1 MYHHE
6 QQQQHGLFHFLYNI
20 LNFHPRVEFLCS
32 LNIISSGGGSRQLGV
47 FVFVFVFGVF
57 AYFLISLLAALLGGI
72 LILGEESCYYDSTDV
87 ILTLL
92 IHLEKQPAGVI
103 YLVSIGKGKT

>member
-1 MYHHE
+1 M
-6 QQQQHGLFHFLYNI
+6 
-20 LNFHPRVEFLCS
+20 CS
-32 LNIISSGGGSRQLGV
+32 LNIISTGGGSRQHGV
-47 FVFVFVFGVF
+47 FIFVFVFVFGVF

-92 IHLEKQPAGVI
+92 IHLEKQAAAGVI